1 MTRGHRALALAG
13 LLVLASGVPE
23 AVGAGEPTD
32 QIRAQ
37 IDQLYQAVQQAAPS
51 ASGEIEAAKVLDQ
64 MFDWPRMAEAALGGH
79 WPQRTAAERAEF
91 THLFARLF
99 RRGYLSRIHL
109 VDTSKFQYP
118 GDVVTGDSALVKT
131 QVFTKKGSTINVD
144 YLTRL
149 EEGRRW
155 RVTDVQVERISLV
168 GNYRTQFDA
177 VVTRSSYEE
186 LVTKLR
192 GAAK

>member
-1 MTRGHRALALAG
+1 MLDHRALALAG
-13 LLVLASGVPE
+13 LLALASGVLE
-23 AVGAGEPTD
+23 GARAGDPTD

-37 IDQLYQAVQQAAPS
+37 IDQMYQAVQRAAPS
-51 ASGEIEAAKVLDQ
+51 SSGEIEAVKVLDQ

-79 WPQRTAAERAEF
+79 WQQRTAAERTEF
-91 THLFARLF
+91 TQLFARLF

-109 VDTSKFQYP
+109 VDASKFQYP
-118 GDVVTGDSALVKT
+118 GDVITGDSALVKT
-131 QVFTKKGSTINVD
+131 QVLTKKGSTINVN
-144 YLTRL
+144 YITRL
-149 EEGRRW
+149 EDGRRW
-155 RVTDVQVERISLV
+155 RVTDVQVERISLI

>member
-1 MTRGHRALALAG
+1 MMLGHRALALAG
-13 LLVLASGVPE
+13 LLALVAGVPE
-23 AVGAGEPTD
+23 GACAGEPSD

-37 IDQLYQAVQQAAPS
+37 IDRLYQAVQPGAPS
-51 ASGEIEAAKVLDQ
+51 SGGETEAATVLDQ
-64 MFDWPRMAEAALGGH
+64 MFDWPRMAEAALGEH
-79 WPQRTAAERAEF
+79 WQRRTAAERAEF
-91 THLFARLF
+91 TQLFARLF
-99 RRGYLSRIHL
+99 RRGYLSRINL

-118 GDVVTGDSALVKT
+118 GDVITGDRALVRT
-131 QVFTKKGSTINVD
+131 QVVTRKGSTINVN

-149 EEGRRW
+149 EDGRRW

-186 LVTKLR
+186 LVTRLR

>member
-1 MTRGHRALALAG
+1 MLDHRALALAG
-13 LLVLASGVPE
+13 LLALASGVLE
-23 AVGAGEPTD
+23 GARAGDPTD

-37 IDQLYQAVQQAAPS
+37 IDQMYQAVQRAAPS
-51 ASGEIEAAKVLDQ
+51 SSGEIEAVKVLDQ

-79 WPQRTAAERAEF
+79 WQQRTAAERTEF
-91 THLFARLF
+91 TQLFARLF

-109 VDTSKFQYP
+109 VDASKFQYP
-118 GDVVTGDSALVKT
+118 GDVITGDSALVKT
-131 QVFTKKGSTINVD
+131 QVLTKKGSTMNVN
-144 YLTRL
+144 YITRL
-149 EEGRRW
+149 EDGRRW
-155 RVTDVQVERISLV
+155 RVTDVQVERISLI

>member
-1 MTRGHRALALAG
+1 MLDHRALALAG
-13 LLVLASGVPE
+13 LLALAAGVLDGAR
-23 AVGAGEPTD
+23 AGEPTD

-37 IDQLYQAVQQAAPS
+37 IDRLYQTVQPGATAS
-51 ASGEIEAAKVLDQ
+51 SGETEAVKILDQ
-64 MFDWPRMAEAALGGH
+64 LFDWPRMAEAALGGH
-79 WPQRTAAERAEF
+79 WQPRSAAERAEF
-91 THLFARLF
+91 TQLFARLF

-118 GDVVTGDSALVKT
+118 GDAITGERALVRT
-131 QVFTKKGSTINVD
+131 QVLTKKGSTINVN
-144 YLTRL
+144 YITRL
-149 EEGRRW
+149 EDGRRW

-177 VVTRSSYEE
+177 VVTRSSYQE
-186 LVTKLR
+186 LVNKLR

>member
-1 MTRGHRALALAG
+1 MLDHRALALAG
-13 LLVLASGVPE
+13 LLALASGVLE
-23 AVGAGEPTD
+23 GARAGDPTD

-37 IDQLYQAVQQAAPS
+37 IEQMYQAVQRAAPS
-51 ASGEIEAAKVLDQ
+51 SSGEIEAVKVLDQ

-79 WPQRTAAERAEF
+79 WQQRTAAERTEF
-91 THLFARLF
+91 TQLFARLF

-109 VDTSKFQYP
+109 VDASKFQYP
-118 GDVVTGDSALVKT
+118 GDVITGDSALVKT
-131 QVFTKKGSTINVD
+131 QVLTKKGSTINVN
-144 YLTRL
+144 YITRL
-149 EEGRRW
+149 EDDRRW
-155 RVTDVQVERISLV
+155 RVTDVQVERISLI

>member
-1 MTRGHRALALAG
+1 MLDHRALALAG
-13 LLVLASGVPE
+13 LLALASGVLE
-23 AVGAGEPTD
+23 GARAGDPTD

-37 IDQLYQAVQQAAPS
+37 IDQMYQAVQQAAPS
-51 ASGEIEAAKVLDQ
+51 SSGEIEAVKVLDQ
-64 MFDWPRMAEAALGGH
+64 MFDWPQMAEAALGGH
-79 WPQRTAAERAEF
+79 WQQRTAAQRTEF
-91 THLFARLF
+91 TQLFARLF

-109 VDTSKFQYP
+109 VDASKFQYP
-118 GDVVTGDSALVKT
+118 GDVITGDSALVKT
-131 QVFTKKGSTINVD
+131 QVLTKKGSTINVN
-144 YLTRL
+144 YVTRL
-149 EEGRRW
+149 EDGRRW
-155 RVTDVQVERISLV
+155 RVTDVQVERISLI

>member
-1 MTRGHRALALAG
+1 MLDHRALALAG
-13 LLVLASGVPE
+13 LLALTSGVLE
-23 AVGAGEPTD
+23 GARAGDPTD

-37 IDQLYQAVQQAAPS
+37 IDQMYQAVQQAAPS
-51 ASGEIEAAKVLDQ
+51 SSGEIEAVKVLDQ

-79 WPQRTAAERAEF
+79 WQQRTAAERTEF
-91 THLFARLF
+91 TQLFARLF

-109 VDTSKFQYP
+109 VDASKFQYP
-118 GDVVTGDSALVKT
+118 GDVITGDSALVKT
-131 QVFTKKGSTINVD
+131 QVLTKKGSTINVN
-144 YLTRL
+144 YITRL
-149 EEGRRW
+149 EDGRRW
-155 RVTDVQVERISLV
+155 RVTDVQVERISLI

>member
-1 MTRGHRALALAG
+1 MMLDHRALVLAG
-13 LLVLASGVPE
+13 LLALASGVLE
-23 AVGAGEPTD
+23 GACAGEPSD

-37 IDQLYQAVQQAAPS
+37 IDRLYQAVQPGALS
-51 ASGEIEAAKVLDQ
+51 SSGETEPVKVLDQ
-64 MFDWPRMAEAALGGH
+64 MFDWPRMAEAALGEH
-79 WPQRTAAERAEF
+79 WQRRTAAERAEF
-91 THLFARLF
+91 TQLFARLF
-99 RRGYLSRIHL
+99 RRGYLSRINL
-109 VDTSKFQYP
+109 VDTSKFQYA
-118 GDVVTGDSALVKT
+118 GDVITGDRALVRT
-131 QVFTKKGSTINVD
+131 QVVTRKGSTINVN

-149 EEGRRW
+149 EDGRRW

-186 LVTKLR
+186 LVTRLR